1 MKKTKIIA
9 TIEARLGSN
18 RLPNKVLKK
27 IGKKSILEII
37 IERLKKSKLIDQIVI
52 ATTKNIEDDRI
63 CHLAKSKK
71 VSCYRGS
78 EFDVLD
84 RIANAISNYKGD
96 LIVQLKDRNIVAP
109 FDGVLGYRGITGD
122 ILGSDNSIIITL
134 DDNSILYSDIKIP
147 ETFASFIKKDL
158 PVKIKFSGMK
168 NKVYDGKIYAVSS
181 RINAETRSLLTRV
194 IIQNENSELIPGSLL
209 EINVNYN
216 ERNSLG
222 IPDTSMMVE
231 GSKYFVYKV
240 SEDNIANKI
249 EIEIGIRNNG
259 FIEIVSGLD
268 EGEIIIKDLN
278 TTFKDSV
285 IISLND
291 TQLIIDNNKL
301 KFAGYVSLDFID
313 VNNFYAHYQ
322 INRNYRKNIKKINFG
337 FLLNLDDK
345 FVEIDNLKV
354 NGNINQT
361 LEVFL
366 NNFNSNREDIFNR
379 IILRNSIKNFLKNF

>member
-1 MKKTKIIA
+1 MKRSTKITSA
-9 TIEARLGSN
+9 
-18 RLPNKVLKK
+18 
-27 IGKKSILEII
+27 II
-37 IERLKKSKLIDQIVI
+37 SFFLIITIVI
-52 ATTKNIEDDRI
+52 VGRTMIGNHFAKKFSKRPPPGIIVKEVSYKDFSEKIESYGTAVSKRTESFRIKKDD
-63 CHLAKSKK
+63 LTGELTLKDNVK
-71 VSCYRGS
+71 
-78 EFDVLD
+78 
-84 RIANAISNYKGD
+84 KGD

-158 PVKIKFSGMK
+158 PVKAKFSGMK

-268 EGEIIIKDLN
+268 EGEIIVAEGLKKVRPRGEIKP
-278 TTFKDSV
+278 
-285 IISLND
+285 
-291 TQLIIDNNKL
+291 
-301 KFAGYVSLDFID
+301 
-313 VNNFYAHYQ
+313 
-322 INRNYRKNIKKINFG
+322 IKK
-337 FLLNLDDK
+337 
-345 FVEIDNLKV
+345 
-354 NGNINQT
+354 
-361 LEVFL
+361 
-366 NNFNSNREDIFNR
+366 
-379 IILRNSIKNFLKNF
+379 